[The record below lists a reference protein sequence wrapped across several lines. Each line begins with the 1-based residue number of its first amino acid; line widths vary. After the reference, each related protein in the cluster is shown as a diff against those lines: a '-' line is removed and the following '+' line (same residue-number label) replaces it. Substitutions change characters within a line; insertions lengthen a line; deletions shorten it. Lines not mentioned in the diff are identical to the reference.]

1 MEETQALSSN
11 GERQTFPDWS
21 ILIGRAAEGVSNIL
35 HAETHLLQINVG
47 AALKAQIDYAV
58 TTFAMVVA
66 LICARIC
73 FVTALILVLHQSFQW
88 QLGLPWW
95 EAFAIG
101 GLLLLAQSVQLQG
114 AAQPQRQTPLTI
126 LREHPQMTEPRGR
139 GPRPG
144 RNPSIGELR

>member
-11 GERQTFPDWS
+11 GERETFPDWS
-21 ILIGRAAEGVSNIL
+21 ILVGRAVEDVSNIL

-66 LICARIC
+66 LICAGIC
-73 FVTALILVLHQSFQW
+73 FVTALILFLHQSFTW

-95 EAFAIG
+95 A
-101 GLLLLAQSVQLQG
+101 
-114 AAQPQRQTPLTI
+114 
-126 LREHPQMTEPRGR
+126 
-139 GPRPG
+139 
-144 RNPSIGELR
+144 